1 MAARVSQGKSLV
13 AFDLTVLKARH
24 HGHVEKVA
32 VTLLALTVVAETR
45 AVLPT
50 CASSAAVCQFTS
62 CRCGMAQAEFKIKDM
77 A

>member
-1 MAARVSQGKSLV
+1 MAAYVSEGKSLV

-32 VTLLALTVVAETR
+32 VTFLALAVVAETR

-50 CASSAAVCQFTS
+50 CASCAAVC
-62 CRCGMAQAEFKIKDM
+62 
-77 A
+77 

>member
-45 AVLPT
+45 AILPT
-50 CASSAAVCQFTS
+50 CASGAAVC
-62 CRCGMAQAEFKIKDM
+62 
-77 A
+77 

>member
-1 MAARVSQGKSLV
+1 MAACVSQGKSLV

-45 AVLPT
+45 AILPT
-50 CASSAAVCQFTS
+50 CASGATVC
-62 CRCGMAQAEFKIKDM
+62 
-77 A
+77 